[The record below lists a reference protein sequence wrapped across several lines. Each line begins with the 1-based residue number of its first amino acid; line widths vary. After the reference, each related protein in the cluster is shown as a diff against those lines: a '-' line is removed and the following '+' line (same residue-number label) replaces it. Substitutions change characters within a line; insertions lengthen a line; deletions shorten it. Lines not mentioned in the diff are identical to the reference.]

1 LASSFR
7 VGSWV
12 VEPSLNIISSN
23 GRTIRLEPKVME
35 VLVCLAQHAG
45 ESLSKEKLLQEV
57 WPGTFVTDDAL
68 KRCILELRRV
78 FADNPREP
86 RVIQTIAKR
95 GYRLVALVAPIN
107 GVDQDATESPCA
119 FRPRAAGARVRKW
132 WMVGLA
138 GGLALPLVLLAVVN
152 MGEIRGRVLVPRGV
166 STIHS
171 LAVLPL
177 QNLSADPT
185 QEYLSDGITDALITD
200 LAQTGSL
207 KVISRTSSM
216 QYKQTKK
223 SLPEIAHELNV
234 DGIIEGTLQRSG
246 DRVRITAQLV
256 QGASDKHL
264 WASTYERDASDLF
277 ALERDVT
284 SDIVRHVQA
293 RLGIQNKGPTQQSR
307 PVNAKALE
315 AYLQGSYHLYEQG
328 RGFGDE
334 EKRKAAEYFQH
345 AIDADPN
352 FAPAFVGVAQ
362 AHENLL
368 IGSNSAVRMRAAER
382 AVEIDPANSDAR
394 VVLGWVKWQP
404 YLDWQGA
411 EREFRRA
418 IALNPNNANAHDGLA
433 GLLGAMGRLDEALRE
448 GQIAQELDPNQDHL
462 SDALW
467 RRRDYD
473 GTIAIQRMMLKRH
486 PDDGYLHEYLFET
499 YTVKGMHEEAIQEGQ
514 QALRLFGLSEAA
526 ARVQHAFT
534 IAGYRGAIRQVA
546 TEFEDLQATKQAF
559 LPGNLAHF
567 YTILGE
573 KDRAFYWL
581 QQAYEHRE
589 MIGIDGGLY
598 CMKTDPMY
606 DPLRSDPRFKD
617 LLRRMGLPQ

>member
-1 LASSFR
+1 MESHFR
-7 VGSWV
+7 VGPWL
-12 VEPSLNIISSN
+12 VEPGLNTVSRN
-23 GRTIRLEPKVME
+23 GTDIRLTPKVME
-35 VLVCLAQHAG
+35 VLACLADHAPKPV
-45 ESLSKEKLLQEV
+45 SKEELLQTI
-57 WPGTFVTDDAL
+57 WPDTFVGDDVL
-68 KRCILELRRV
+68 KGSISELRRV
-78 FADNPREP
+78 FEDDAKHPRI
-86 RVIQTIAKR
+86 IQTIAKR
-95 GYRLVALVAPIN
+95 GYRLMVPVEPVNGEQDKSPTVRSLDPPKKRRSWWTVALV
-107 GVDQDATESPCA
+107 SSSL
-119 FRPRAAGARVRKW
+119 
-132 WMVGLA
+132 VGLLLILGAAFNMHILRDRLA
-138 GGLALPLVLLAVVN
+138 GKSASPQ
-152 MGEIRGRVLVPRGV
+152 IR
-166 STIHS
+166 SI
-171 LAVLPL
+171 AVLPL
-177 QNLSADPT
+177 ENLSGDPA
-185 QEYLSDGITDALITD
+185 QEYFVDGMTDALITD
-200 LAQTGSL
+200 LAQISS
-207 KVISRTSSM
+207 VRIISRTSSM

-223 SLPEIAHELNV
+223 SLPEIARELNV
-234 DGIIEGTLQRSG
+234 DGIVEGTVQRSS
-246 DRVRITAQLV
+246 DRVRITAQLI
-256 QGASDKHL
+256 QGISDKHL
-264 WASTYERDASDLF
+264 WANSYERDMRDVF

-284 SDIVRHVQA
+284 EDIARQVRAQLT
-293 RLGIQNKGPTQQSR
+293 RLDQTPSQQVR

-315 AYLQGSYHLYEQG
+315 AYLQGNYHLYEQG

-334 EKRKAAEYFQH
+334 EKRKAAEYFQR

-352 FAPAFVGVAQ
+352 FAPAFVGMAQ

-368 IGSNSAVRMRAAER
+368 IGSNSTVRMRAAER
-382 AVEIDPANSDAR
+382 AVEIDPAYSDAR

-411 EREFRRA
+411 EQEFRHA
-418 IALNPNNANAHDGLA
+418 IALNPNNSNAHDGLA

-606 DPLRSDPRFKD
+606 DPLRSDRRFKD

>member
-1 LASSFR
+1 VEGHFR
-7 VGSWV
+7 VGPWL
-12 VEPSLNIISSN
+12 VEPGLNTVSRN
-23 GRTIRLEPKVME
+23 GTDIRLTPKVME
-35 VLVCLAQHAG
+35 VLACLADHAPKPV
-45 ESLSKEKLLQEV
+45 SKEELLQTI
-57 WPGTFVTDDAL
+57 WPDTFVGDDVL
-68 KRCILELRRV
+68 KGSISELRRV
-78 FADNPREP
+78 FEDDAKHPRI
-86 RVIQTIAKR
+86 IQTIAKR
-95 GYRLVALVAPIN
+95 GYRLMVPVEPVNGEQDKSPTVRSLDPPKKRRSWWTVALV
-107 GVDQDATESPCA
+107 SSSL
-119 FRPRAAGARVRKW
+119 
-132 WMVGLA
+132 VGLLLILGAAFNMHILRDRLA
-138 GGLALPLVLLAVVN
+138 GKSASPQ
-152 MGEIRGRVLVPRGV
+152 IR
-166 STIHS
+166 SI
-171 LAVLPL
+171 AVLPL
-177 QNLSADPT
+177 ENLSGDPA
-185 QEYLSDGITDALITD
+185 QEYFVDGMTDALITD
-200 LAQTGSL
+200 LAQISS
-207 KVISRTSSM
+207 VRIISRTSSM

-223 SLPEIAHELNV
+223 SLPEIARELNV
-234 DGIIEGTLQRSG
+234 DGIVEGTVQRSS
-246 DRVRITAQLV
+246 DRVRITAQLI
-256 QGASDKHL
+256 QGISDKHL
-264 WASTYERDASDLF
+264 WANSYERDMRDVF

-284 SDIVRHVQA
+284 EDIARQVRAQLT
-293 RLGIQNKGPTQQSR
+293 RLDQTPSQQVR

-315 AYLQGSYHLYEQG
+315 AYLQGNYHLYEQG

-334 EKRKAAEYFQH
+334 EKRKAAEYFQR

-352 FAPAFVGVAQ
+352 FAPAFVGMAQ

-368 IGSNSAVRMRAAER
+368 IGSNSTVRMRAAER
-382 AVEIDPANSDAR
+382 AVEIDPAYSDAR

-411 EREFRRA
+411 EQEFRHA
-418 IALNPNNANAHDGLA
+418 IALNPNNSNAHDGLA

>member
-1 LASSFR
+1 MEGHFLMGPWL
-7 VGSWV
+7 VQPG
-12 VEPSLNIISSN
+12 LNTVSRN
-23 GRTIRLEPKVME
+23 GTDIRLTPKVME
-35 VLVCLAQHAG
+35 VLVCLANHAPKPV
-45 ESLSKEKLLQEV
+45 SKEELLQTI
-57 WPGTFVTDDAL
+57 WPDTFVGDDVL
-68 KRCILELRRV
+68 KGSISELRRV
-78 FADNPREP
+78 FEDDAKHPSI
-86 RVIQTIAKR
+86 IQTIAKR
-95 GYRLVALVAPIN
+95 GYRLMVPVEPVNGEQDKSPTVRSLDPTKKRRSWWTVALVSS
-107 GVDQDATESPCA
+107 GV
-119 FRPRAAGARVRKW
+119 
-132 WMVGLA
+132 VGL
-138 GGLALPLVLLAVVN
+138 LLILGAAFNV
-152 MGEIRGRVLVPRGV
+152 
-166 STIHS
+166 HS
-171 LAVLPL
+171 LRDRLAGKSVSPQIRSIAVLPL
-177 QNLSADPT
+177 QNLSGDPA
-185 QEYLSDGITDALITD
+185 QEYFVDGMTDALITD
-200 LAQTGSL
+200 LAQISS
-207 KVISRTSSM
+207 VRIISRTSSM

-223 SLPEIAHELNV
+223 SLPEIARELNV
-234 DGIIEGTLQRSG
+234 DGIVEGTVQRSG
-246 DRVRITAQLV
+246 DRVRITAQLI
-256 QGASDKHL
+256 QGISDKHL
-264 WASTYERDASDLF
+264 WANSYERDMRDVF

-284 SDIVRHVQA
+284 EDIARQVRAQLT
-293 RLGIQNKGPTQQSR
+293 RLDQTPSQQVR

-315 AYLQGSYHLYEQG
+315 AYLQGNYHLYEQG

-334 EKRKAAEYFQH
+334 EKRKAAEYFQR

-352 FAPAFVGVAQ
+352 FAPAFVGMAQ

-368 IGSNSAVRMRAAER
+368 IGSNSTVRRRAAER
-382 AVEIDPANSDAR
+382 AVEIDPAYSDAR

-411 EREFRRA
+411 EQEFRHA
-418 IALNPNNANAHDGLA
+418 IALNPNNSNAHDGLA
-433 GLLGAMGRLDEALRE
+433 GLLGAIGRLDEALRE

-546 TEFEDLQATKQAF
+546 KEFEDLQAAKQAF

-589 MIGIDGGLY
+589 
-598 CMKTDPMY
+598 
-606 DPLRSDPRFKD
+606 
-617 LLRRMGLPQ
+617 

>member
-1 LASSFR
+1 
-7 VGSWV
+7 
-12 VEPSLNIISSN
+12 
-23 GRTIRLEPKVME
+23 ME
-35 VLVCLAQHAG
+35 VLACLADHAPKPV
-45 ESLSKEKLLQEV
+45 SKEELLQTI
-57 WPGTFVTDDAL
+57 WPDTFVGDDVL
-68 KRCILELRRV
+68 KGSISELRRV
-78 FADNPREP
+78 FEDDAKHPRI
-86 RVIQTIAKR
+86 IQTIAKR
-95 GYRLVALVAPIN
+95 GYRLMVPVEPVNGEQDKSPTVRSLDPPKKRRSWWTVALV
-107 GVDQDATESPCA
+107 SSSL
-119 FRPRAAGARVRKW
+119 
-132 WMVGLA
+132 VGLLLILGAAFNMHILRDRLA
-138 GGLALPLVLLAVVN
+138 GKSASPQ
-152 MGEIRGRVLVPRGV
+152 IR
-166 STIHS
+166 SI
-171 LAVLPL
+171 AVLPL
-177 QNLSADPT
+177 ENLSGDPA
-185 QEYLSDGITDALITD
+185 QEYFVDGMTDALITD
-200 LAQTGSL
+200 LAQISS
-207 KVISRTSSM
+207 VRIISRTSSM

-223 SLPEIAHELNV
+223 SLPEIARELNV
-234 DGIIEGTLQRSG
+234 DGIVEGTVQRSS
-246 DRVRITAQLV
+246 DRVRITAQLI
-256 QGASDKHL
+256 QGISDKHL
-264 WASTYERDASDLF
+264 WANSYERDMRDVF

-284 SDIVRHVQA
+284 EDIARQVRAQLT
-293 RLGIQNKGPTQQSR
+293 RLDQTPSQQVR

-315 AYLQGSYHLYEQG
+315 AYLQGNYHLYEQG

-334 EKRKAAEYFQH
+334 EKRKAAEYFQR

-352 FAPAFVGVAQ
+352 FAPAFVGMAQ

-368 IGSNSAVRMRAAER
+368 IGSNSTVRMRAAER
-382 AVEIDPANSDAR
+382 AVEIDPAYSDAR

-411 EREFRRA
+411 EQEFRHA
-418 IALNPNNANAHDGLA
+418 IALNPNNSNAHDGLA